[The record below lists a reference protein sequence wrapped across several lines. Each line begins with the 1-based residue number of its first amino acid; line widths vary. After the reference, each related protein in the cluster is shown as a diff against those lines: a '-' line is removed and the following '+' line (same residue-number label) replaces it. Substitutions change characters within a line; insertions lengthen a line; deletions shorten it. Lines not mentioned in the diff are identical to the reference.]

1 MLNKDLF
8 KYIHI
13 CFLLFSTMRLNL
25 PLTTNNDSII
35 DDIQIITTFI
45 APIKHV
51 MNSSNMERF
60 IEAQELMYHPMALD
74 MYI

>member
-1 MLNKDLF
+1 
-8 KYIHI
+8 
-13 CFLLFSTMRLNL
+13 MRLNL